1 MNVLDTALLLRS
13 AGVATIPVKP
23 DKRPFFPWAKWQKE
37 LPSEEL
43 CRKWFR
49 AGTRL
54 AIIGGAVQC
63 LDIDTKHAPD
73 GPGLWD
79 RYQKRCRDFGLAG
92 LLDRVLIQRTGTG
105 GIHLVFRCPARL
117 PNLKLAE
124 TPARLPLL
132 ETRGEGGYF
141 LIAPSPGYT
150 LLQGDWSRLPELSA
164 EDRDSLL
171 AVARSFSETAP
182 KEAQPPSLANDAA
195 PGTDYDARAE
205 VPALLKA
212 HGWTPAGTSGK
223 YWTRPGKDQGVSAS
237 WDVIPGRFWVFST
250 STPFE
255 ANHVYRPWHVFA
267 VLECAG
273 DFREAARR
281 LRSLGYG
288 APAPKRPPA
297 PTPPTA
303 PEPAAAVEA
312 VVEPLPPIYAW
323 EAEENADWP
332 RPVQLV
338 QGVLYRGAKGMIA
351 GPSKSRKTFLL
362 TDLAISVAAGVPWLG
377 FPTTPVPVLYVNLE
391 LQPFAFRDRR
401 REIQAVKLSHQRA
414 LPLFSW
420 HLRGYG
426 VTLFTIRERLLRF
439 CQQEGIG
446 LIIFDPTYK
455 LNQHGEENAAEP
467 VGRLLNDFEQVGRQT
482 ESSVVFGH
490 HFAKGDA
497 SAKHSIDRASGSG
510 VWARDPDAILMVS
523 PHQEEDCVV
532 VEMHLRN
539 FAPQPSFVL
548 RWQYPC
554 WQRAPE
560 EDPEALKGAKQGRGQ
575 PGRQLA
581 ITHDQLAAFMGVPG
595 LEALSKTDLVNLA
608 GKVMGV
614 SSSTVWRRFKELEKA
629 PK

>member
-1 MNVLDTALLLRS
+1 
-13 AGVATIPVKP
+13 
-23 DKRPFFPWAKWQKE
+23 
-37 LPSEEL
+37 
-43 CRKWFR
+43 
-49 AGTRL
+49 
-54 AIIGGAVQC
+54 
-63 LDIDTKHAPD
+63 
-73 GPGLWD
+73 
-79 RYQKRCRDFGLAG
+79 
-92 LLDRVLIQRTGTG
+92 
-105 GIHLVFRCPARL
+105 
-117 PNLKLAE
+117 
-124 TPARLPLL
+124 
-132 ETRGEGGYF
+132 
-141 LIAPSPGYT
+141 
-150 LLQGDWSRLPELSA
+150 
-164 EDRDSLL
+164 
-171 AVARSFSETAP
+171 
-182 KEAQPPSLANDAA
+182 
-195 PGTDYDARAE
+195 
-205 VPALLKA
+205 
-212 HGWTPAGTSGK
+212 
-223 YWTRPGKDQGVSAS
+223 
-237 WDVIPGRFWVFST
+237 
-250 STPFE
+250 
-255 ANHVYRPWHVFA
+255 
-267 VLECAG
+267 
-273 DFREAARR
+273 
-281 LRSLGYG
+281 
-288 APAPKRPPA
+288 
-297 PTPPTA
+297 
-303 PEPAAAVEA
+303 
-312 VVEPLPPIYAW
+312 
-323 EAEENADWP
+323 
-332 RPVQLV
+332 
-338 QGVLYRGAKGMIA
+338 MIA

-560 EDPEALKGAKQGRGQ
+560 EDPEALKGAKANKG
-575 PGRQLA
+575 PTGRQSA
-581 ITHDQLAAFMGVPG
+581 VSPEQLAAFMGIPG
-595 LEALSKTDLVNLA
+595 LETLSKTELATPGREGPRSDLP
-608 GKVMGV
+608 
-614 SSSTVWRRFKELEKA
+614 TIWRKFKELESE
-629 PK
+629 